1 MGGGEKR
8 GLHGPGPGRFLGSLA
23 LGRMQADLLIGSL
36 DADSASAPGRTGCR
50 SEQAQCEWTGEKD
63 PPHGAWNSRGRR
75 DTGVCVAASLCCS
88 LSQRCLLSCCT
99 PIQKKT
105 CCVCG
110 FFFFKWYS
118 VAQREIHEFQPR
130 YLSHALEWR
139 ASKGR
144 NSPDVFTKSITKNI
158 LSSRK
163 YSSDS
168 FIVH

>member
-1 MGGGEKR
+1 MELSGEK
-8 GLHGPGPGRFLGSLA
+8 GH
-23 LGRMQADLLIGSL
+23 
-36 DADSASAPGRTGCR
+36 
-50 SEQAQCEWTGEKD
+50 
-63 PPHGAWNSRGRR
+63 RR
-75 DTGVCVAASLCCS
+75 
-88 LSQRCLLSCCT
+88 
-99 PIQKKT
+99 
-105 CCVCG
+105 VCG
-110 FFFFKWYS
+110 CVPLLFTVSTLLVKLLYPDTKENVLCVWFFFFKWYS

-130 YLSHALEWR
+130 YLSHALEWG